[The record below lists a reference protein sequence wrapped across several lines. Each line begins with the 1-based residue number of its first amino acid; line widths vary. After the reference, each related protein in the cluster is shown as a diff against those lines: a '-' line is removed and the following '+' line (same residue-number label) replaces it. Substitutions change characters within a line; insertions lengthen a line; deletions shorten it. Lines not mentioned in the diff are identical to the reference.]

1 MESLNYQLMDG
12 LYRLLTCEPV
22 DFIIQ
27 HTLLV
32 GLVTGVLAVIPFA
45 IKNIPH
51 VLIILISLIV
61 FIYVIDTQDIAIR
74 DVFYSGKL
82 YLVVRI
88 LGDYLFGCIYGFVVA
103 NLIQRLRG
111 EHDHVTSK

>member
-32 GLVTGVLAVIPFA
+32 GLITGVLAVIPFA
-45 IKNIPH
+45 IKRIPH
-51 VLIILISLIV
+51 VLIILIALIV
-61 FIYVIDTQDIAIR
+61 FIYVFDTQDIAIR
-74 DVFYSGKL
+74 DVFYSGKMF
-82 YLVVRI
+82 LVVRI
-88 LGDYLFGCIYGFVVA
+88 LGDYLFGCVYGFIVA

>member
-12 LYRLLTCEPV
+12 LYRLLTCKPI

-27 HTLLV
+27 HTMLV
-32 GLVTGVLAVIPFA
+32 GLITGVLAVIPFM
-45 IKNIPH
+45 IKQIPH
-51 VLIILISLIV
+51 LVIMGVVLLV
-61 FIYVIDTQDIAIR
+61 FIYVVDSQDIAIR

>member
-12 LYRLLTCEPV
+12 LYQLLTCEPV

-32 GLVTGVLAVIPFA
+32 GLITGVLAVIPFA
-45 IKNIPH
+45 IKRIPH
-51 VLIILISLIV
+51 VLIILIALIV
-61 FIYVIDTQDIAIR
+61 FIYVFDTQDIAIR
-74 DVFYSGKL
+74 TVFYSGKMF
-82 YLVVRI
+82 LVVRI